1 MIGDAEHGEDDER
14 GPAAHADDTAPP
26 VRLDDRRG
34 MNAQKATEIRRRTR
48 EVERDQAA
56 LRRRQ
61 AELESFLLAA
71 PSLSWPD
78 VAEKASYLI
87 RLLATTEAGRDPRRR
102 KIIASVLADL
112 RRLSGAPEPA
122 NDPS

>member
-1 MIGDAEHGEDDER
+1 MAEEERGDAE
-14 GPAAHADDTAPP
+14 PATTATAEATAPP

-48 EVERDQAA
+48 AVARDQTA

-71 PSLSWPD
+71 PSVGWPD

-87 RLLATTEAGRDPRRR
+87 RLLAATEAGRDPRRR

>member
-1 MIGDAEHGEDDER
+1 MAEGQQGDDD
-14 GPAAHADDTAPP
+14 AP
-26 VRLDDRRG
+26 VLLDARRG

-71 PSLSWPD
+71 PSAGWPD

-87 RLLATTEAGRDPRRR
+87 RLLAATEAGRDPRRR
-102 KIIASVLADL
+102 KIIAGVLADL
-112 RRLSGAPEPA
+112 RRLSGAPAAA